1 MARPIPSHWP
11 LQLLLGWVNFAMTAP
26 LIYLYLGLPLVMR
39 QHGWSG
45 TEIGLFQLAGLPAV
59 LKFVLGAPV
68 DRWAR
73 GAFGYRRWSL
83 ALMVGYIASLV
94 GLACLGI
101 EQVAFAP
108 LFALAMLASL
118 LGTWADAPINALA
131 IRCLPAHERLRAGT
145 IRSAA
150 TSLGAVVG
158 GGVMLML
165 HTRAGW
171 AMPFWVLAGG
181 LLLAAL
187 GLCLIPRA
195 TLAGADTTQASRV
208 GVGQW
213 LAYFATAERRRWV
226 LMLMLYFPFIGAAW
240 VYLKPLLLD
249 QGLPPEQVAMIA
261 GVLGGVVG
269 AVGSALGG
277 YLARRKGLQRALPA
291 CALAG
296 VVTLGALALAVSSQA
311 GVPWLVAC
319 TLLLALVMGASAGLL
334 FGMMMHH
341 TRAGLS
347 AVDYGL
353 QSSLFVLTRTLV
365 PMLAGILLDRIGY
378 PGMLAGLILCMLGVW
393 AWSRRFVVQGL
404 GQPAGS
410 TSAEV
415 DEGTG
420 AGYEPVIPGTPQR

>member
-1 MARPIPSHWP
+1 MDRPNPSHWP

-73 GAFGYRRWSL
+73 GAPGYRRWSL
-83 ALMVGYIASLV
+83 VLMAGYAASLV

-101 EQVAFAP
+101 EQAGFVP

-118 LGTWADAPINALA
+118 LGTWADAPVNALA
-131 IRCLPAHERLRAGT
+131 IRCLPAEERQRAGI

-150 TSLGAVVG
+150 SSLGAVVG

-165 HTRAGW
+165 QARAGW
-171 AMPFWVLAGG
+171 AWPFWALSGG

-187 GLCLIPRA
+187 GLWLIPQA
-195 TLAGADTTQASRV
+195 TLAQADSVQARQV

-213 LAYFATAERRRWV
+213 LAYFSNAERRRWV
-226 LMLMLYFPFIGAAW
+226 VMLMLYFPFIGAAW

-249 QGLPPEQVAMIA
+249 QGLPPEQVALVA

-277 YLARRKGLQRALPA
+277 HLARRSGLQRALPA

-296 VVTLGALALAVSSQA
+296 VAALGALAGTVASGA

-334 FGMMMHH
+334 FGMMMNH
-341 TRAGLS
+341 TRAGLT

-365 PMLAGILLDRIGY
+365 PMLAGILLDRLGY
-378 PGMLAGLILCMLGVW
+378 LGMLAGLILCMAGVW
-393 AWSRRFVVQGL
+393 AWSRRFVRH
-404 GQPAGS
+404 GQDLAERLPAQ
-410 TSAEV
+410 AV
-415 DEGTG
+415 
-420 AGYEPVIPGTPQR
+420 P

>member
-1 MARPIPSHWP
+1 MDRPNPSHWP

-73 GAFGYRRWSL
+73 GAPGYRRLSL
-83 ALMVGYIASLV
+83 VLMAGYAASLV

-101 EQVAFAP
+101 EQAGFVP
-108 LFALAMLASL
+108 LFVLAMLASL
-118 LGTWADAPINALA
+118 LGTWADAPVNALA
-131 IRCLPAHERLRAGT
+131 IRCLQAEERQRAGI

-150 TSLGAVVG
+150 SSLGAVVG

-165 HTRAGW
+165 QARAGW
-171 AMPFWVLAGG
+171 AWPFWALSGG

-187 GLCLIPRA
+187 GLWLIPRA
-195 TLAGADTTQASRV
+195 TLAQADDVQARQV

-213 LAYFATAERRRWV
+213 LAYFSSTERRRWV

-249 QGLPPEQVAMIA
+249 QGLPPEQVALVA

-277 YLARRKGLQRALPA
+277 HLARRSGLQRALPA

-296 VVTLGALALAVSSQA
+296 VAALGALAGTVASGA

-319 TLLLALVMGASAGLL
+319 TLLLALAMGASAGLL
-334 FGMMMHH
+334 FGMMMNH
-341 TRAGLS
+341 TRAGLT

-365 PMLAGILLDRIGY
+365 PMLAGILLDRLGY
-378 PGMLAGLILCMLGVW
+378 LGMLAGLILCMAGVW
-393 AWSRRFVVQGL
+393 AWSRRFVRH
-404 GQPAGS
+404 GQDLAERLPAQ
-410 TSAEV
+410 AV
-415 DEGTG
+415 
-420 AGYEPVIPGTPQR
+420 P

>member
-1 MARPIPSHWP
+1 MDRPNPSHWP

-73 GAFGYRRWSL
+73 GAPGYRRWSL
-83 ALMVGYIASLV
+83 VLMAGYAASLI

-101 EQVAFAP
+101 EQAGFVP

-118 LGTWADAPINALA
+118 LGTWADAPVNALA
-131 IRCLPAHERLRAGT
+131 IRCLPAEERQRAGI

-150 TSLGAVVG
+150 SSLGAVVG

-165 HTRAGW
+165 QARAGW
-171 AMPFWVLAGG
+171 AWPFCALSGG

-187 GLCLIPRA
+187 GLWLIPRA
-195 TLAGADTTQASRV
+195 TLAQADGVQARQV

-213 LAYFATAERRRWV
+213 LAYFRSTERRRWV

-249 QGLPPEQVAMIA
+249 QGLPPEQVALVA

-277 YLARRKGLQRALPA
+277 HLARRSGLQRALPA

-296 VVTLGALALAVSSQA
+296 VAALGTLAGTVASGA

-334 FGMMMHH
+334 FGMMMNH
-341 TRAGLS
+341 TRAGLT

-365 PMLAGILLDRIGY
+365 PMLAGILLDRLGY
-378 PGMLAGLILCMLGVW
+378 LGMLAGLILCMAGVW
-393 AWSRRFVVQGL
+393 AWSRRFVRH
-404 GQPAGS
+404 GQDLAERLPAQS
-410 TSAEV
+410 V
-415 DEGTG
+415 
-420 AGYEPVIPGTPQR
+420 P

>member
-1 MARPIPSHWP
+1 MDRPNPSHWP

-73 GAFGYRRWSL
+73 GAPGYRRWSL
-83 ALMVGYIASLV
+83 VLMAGYAASLV

-101 EQVAFAP
+101 EQAGFVP

-118 LGTWADAPINALA
+118 LGTWADAPVNALA
-131 IRCLPAHERLRAGT
+131 IRCLPAEERQRAGI

-150 TSLGAVVG
+150 SSLGAVVG

-165 HTRAGW
+165 QARAGW
-171 AMPFWVLAGG
+171 AWPFWALSGG

-187 GLCLIPRA
+187 GLWLIPRA
-195 TLAGADTTQASRV
+195 TLAQADDVQARQV

-213 LAYFATAERRRWV
+213 LAYFSSTERRRWV
-226 LMLMLYFPFIGAAW
+226 VMLMLYFPFIGAAW

-249 QGLPPEQVAMIA
+249 QGLPPEQVALVA

-277 YLARRKGLQRALPA
+277 HLARRSGLQRALPA

-296 VVTLGALALAVSSQA
+296 VAALGALAGTVASGA
-311 GVPWLVAC
+311 GVAWLVAC

-334 FGMMMHH
+334 FGMMMNH
-341 TRAGLS
+341 TRAGLT

-365 PMLAGILLDRIGY
+365 PMLAGILLDRLGY
-378 PGMLAGLILCMLGVW
+378 LGMLAGLILCMAGVW
-393 AWSRRFVVQGL
+393 AWSRRFVRH
-404 GQPAGS
+404 GQDLAERLPAQ
-410 TSAEV
+410 AV
-415 DEGTG
+415 
-420 AGYEPVIPGTPQR
+420 P

>member
-1 MARPIPSHWP
+1 MDRPNPSHWP

-73 GAFGYRRWSL
+73 GAPGYRRWSL
-83 ALMVGYIASLV
+83 VLMAGYAASLV

-101 EQVAFAP
+101 EQAGFVP

-118 LGTWADAPINALA
+118 LGTWADAPVNALA
-131 IRCLPAHERLRAGT
+131 IRCLPAEERQRAGI

-150 TSLGAVVG
+150 SSLGAVVG

-165 HTRAGW
+165 QARAGW
-171 AMPFWVLAGG
+171 AWPFWALSGG

-187 GLCLIPRA
+187 GLWLIPRA
-195 TLAGADTTQASRV
+195 TLAQADGVQARQV

-213 LAYFATAERRRWV
+213 LAYFSSTERRRWV
-226 LMLMLYFPFIGAAW
+226 VMLMLYFPFTGAAW

-249 QGLPPEQVAMIA
+249 QGLPPEQVALVA

-277 YLARRKGLQRALPA
+277 HLARRSGLQRALPA

-296 VVTLGALALAVSSQA
+296 VAALGTLAGTVASGA

-334 FGMMMHH
+334 FGMMMNY
-341 TRAGLS
+341 TRAGLT

-365 PMLAGILLDRIGY
+365 PMLAGILLDRLGY
-378 PGMLAGLILCMLGVW
+378 LGMLAGLILCMAGVW
-393 AWSRRFVVQGL
+393 AWSRRFVRH
-404 GQPAGS
+404 GQDLAERLPAQS
-410 TSAEV
+410 V
-415 DEGTG
+415 
-420 AGYEPVIPGTPQR
+420 P

>member
-1 MARPIPSHWP
+1 MDRPNPSHWP

-73 GAFGYRRWSL
+73 GAPGYRRWSL
-83 ALMVGYIASLV
+83 VLMAGYAASLV

-101 EQVAFAP
+101 EQAGFVP
-108 LFALAMLASL
+108 LFVLAMLASL
-118 LGTWADAPINALA
+118 LGTWADAPVNALA
-131 IRCLPAHERLRAGT
+131 IRCLPAEERQRAGI

-150 TSLGAVVG
+150 SSLGAVVG

-165 HTRAGW
+165 QARAGW
-171 AMPFWVLAGG
+171 AWPFWALSGG

-187 GLCLIPRA
+187 GLWLIPRD
-195 TLAGADTTQASRV
+195 TLAQADGVQARQV

-213 LAYFATAERRRWV
+213 LAYFRSTERRRWV

-249 QGLPPEQVAMIA
+249 QGLPPEQVALVA

-277 YLARRKGLQRALPA
+277 HLARRSGLQRALPA

-296 VVTLGALALAVSSQA
+296 VAALGALAGTVASGA

-334 FGMMMHH
+334 FGMMMNH
-341 TRAGLS
+341 TRAGLT

-365 PMLAGILLDRIGY
+365 PMLAGILLDRLGY
-378 PGMLAGLILCMLGVW
+378 LGMLAGLILCMAGVW
-393 AWSRRFVVQGL
+393 AWSRRFVRH
-404 GQPAGS
+404 GQDLAERLPAQ
-410 TSAEV
+410 AV
-415 DEGTG
+415 
-420 AGYEPVIPGTPQR
+420 P

>member
-1 MARPIPSHWP
+1 MDRPNPSHWP

-73 GAFGYRRWSL
+73 GAPGYRHWSL
-83 ALMVGYIASLV
+83 VLMAGYAASLV

-101 EQVAFAP
+101 EQAGFVP

-118 LGTWADAPINALA
+118 LGTWADAPVNALA
-131 IRCLPAHERLRAGT
+131 IRCLPAEERQRAGI

-150 TSLGAVVG
+150 SSLGAVVG

-165 HTRAGW
+165 QARAGW
-171 AMPFWVLAGG
+171 AWPFWALSGG

-187 GLCLIPRA
+187 GLWLIPRA
-195 TLAGADTTQASRV
+195 TLAQADGVQARQV

-213 LAYFATAERRRWV
+213 LAYFRNAERRRWV
-226 LMLMLYFPFIGAAW
+226 VMLMLYFPFIGAAW

-249 QGLPPEQVAMIA
+249 QGLPPEQVALVA

-277 YLARRKGLQRALPA
+277 HLARRSGLQRALPA

-296 VVTLGALALAVSSQA
+296 VAALGALAGTVASGA

-334 FGMMMHH
+334 FGMMMNH
-341 TRAGLS
+341 TRAGLT

-365 PMLAGILLDRIGY
+365 PMLAGILLDRLGY
-378 PGMLAGLILCMLGVW
+378 LGMLAGLILCMAGVW
-393 AWSRRFVVQGL
+393 AWSRRFVRH
-404 GQPAGS
+404 GQDLAERLPAQ
-410 TSAEV
+410 AV
-415 DEGTG
+415 
-420 AGYEPVIPGTPQR
+420 P

>member
-1 MARPIPSHWP
+1 MDRPNPSHWP

-39 QHGWSG
+39 QHSWSG

-73 GAFGYRRWSL
+73 GAPGYRHWSL
-83 ALMVGYIASLV
+83 VLMAGYAASLV

-101 EQVAFAP
+101 EQAGFVP
-108 LFALAMLASL
+108 LFVLAMLASL
-118 LGTWADAPINALA
+118 LGTWADAPVNALA
-131 IRCLPAHERLRAGT
+131 IRCLPAEERQRAGI

-150 TSLGAVVG
+150 SSLGAVVG

-165 HTRAGW
+165 QARAGW
-171 AMPFWVLAGG
+171 AWPFWALSGG

-187 GLCLIPRA
+187 GLWLIPRA
-195 TLAGADTTQASRV
+195 TLAQADGVQARQV

-213 LAYFATAERRRWV
+213 LAYFSNAERRRWV

-249 QGLPPEQVAMIA
+249 QGLPPEQVALVA

-277 YLARRKGLQRALPA
+277 HLARRSGLQRALPA

-296 VVTLGALALAVSSQA
+296 VAALGALAGTVASGA

-334 FGMMMHH
+334 FGMMMNH
-341 TRAGLS
+341 TRAGLT

-365 PMLAGILLDRIGY
+365 PMLAGILLDRLGY
-378 PGMLAGLILCMLGVW
+378 LGMLAGLILCMAGVW
-393 AWSRRFVVQGL
+393 AWSRRFVRH
-404 GQPAGS
+404 GQDLAERLPAQ
-410 TSAEV
+410 AV
-415 DEGTG
+415 
-420 AGYEPVIPGTPQR
+420 P

>member
-1 MARPIPSHWP
+1 MDRPNPSHWP

-73 GAFGYRRWSL
+73 GAPGYRRWSL
-83 ALMVGYIASLV
+83 VLMAGYAASLI

-101 EQVAFAP
+101 EQAGFVP

-118 LGTWADAPINALA
+118 LGTWADAPVNALA
-131 IRCLPAHERLRAGT
+131 IRCLPAEERQRAGI

-150 TSLGAVVG
+150 SSLGAVVG

-165 HTRAGW
+165 QARAGW
-171 AMPFWVLAGG
+171 AWAFWALSGG

-187 GLCLIPRA
+187 GLWLIPRA
-195 TLAGADTTQASRV
+195 TLAQADGVQARQV

-213 LAYFATAERRRWV
+213 LAYFSNAERRRWV

-249 QGLPPEQVAMIA
+249 QGLPPEQVALVA

-277 YLARRKGLQRALPA
+277 HLARRSGLQRALPA

-296 VVTLGALALAVSSQA
+296 VAALGALAGTVASGA

-319 TLLLALVMGASAGLL
+319 TLLLALAMGASAGLL
-334 FGMMMHH
+334 FGMMMNH
-341 TRAGLS
+341 TRAGLT

-365 PMLAGILLDRIGY
+365 PMLAGILLDRLGY
-378 PGMLAGLILCMLGVW
+378 LGMLAGLILCMAGVW
-393 AWSRRFVVQGL
+393 AWSRRFVRH
-404 GQPAGS
+404 GQDLVERLPAQ
-410 TSAEV
+410 AV
-415 DEGTG
+415 
-420 AGYEPVIPGTPQR
+420 P

>member
-1 MARPIPSHWP
+1 MDRPNPSHWP

-73 GAFGYRRWSL
+73 GAPGYRHWSL
-83 ALMVGYIASLV
+83 VLMAGYAASLV

-101 EQVAFAP
+101 EQAGFVP

-118 LGTWADAPINALA
+118 LGTWADAPVNALA
-131 IRCLPAHERLRAGT
+131 IRCLPAEERQRAGI

-150 TSLGAVVG
+150 SSLGAVVG

-165 HTRAGW
+165 QARAGW
-171 AMPFWVLAGG
+171 AWPFWALSGG

-187 GLCLIPRA
+187 GLWLIPRA
-195 TLAGADTTQASRV
+195 TLAQADGVQARQV

-213 LAYFATAERRRWV
+213 LAYFSSTERRRWV
-226 LMLMLYFPFIGAAW
+226 VMLMLYFPFIGAAW

-249 QGLPPEQVAMIA
+249 HGLPPEQVALVA

-277 YLARRKGLQRALPA
+277 HLARRSGLQRALPA

-296 VVTLGALALAVSSQA
+296 VAALGALAGTVTSGA

-334 FGMMMHH
+334 FGMMMNH
-341 TRAGLS
+341 TRAGLT

-365 PMLAGILLDRIGY
+365 PMLAGILLDRLGY
-378 PGMLAGLILCMLGVW
+378 LGMLAGLILCMAGVW
-393 AWSRRFVVQGL
+393 AWSRHFVRH
-404 GQPAGS
+404 GQDLAERLPAQS
-410 TSAEV
+410 V
-415 DEGTG
+415 
-420 AGYEPVIPGTPQR
+420 P

>member
-1 MARPIPSHWP
+1 MDRPTPSHWP

-73 GAFGYRRWSL
+73 GAPGYRRWSL
-83 ALMVGYIASLV
+83 VLMAGYAASLV

-101 EQVAFAP
+101 EQAGFVP

-118 LGTWADAPINALA
+118 LGTWADAPVNALA
-131 IRCLPAHERLRAGT
+131 IRCLPAEERQRAGI

-150 TSLGAVVG
+150 SSLGAVVG

-165 HTRAGW
+165 QARAGW
-171 AMPFWVLAGG
+171 AWPFWALSGG

-187 GLCLIPRA
+187 GLWLIPRA
-195 TLAGADTTQASRV
+195 TLAQADGVQARQV

-213 LAYFATAERRRWV
+213 LAYFSSTERRRWV
-226 LMLMLYFPFIGAAW
+226 VMLMLYFPFIGAAW

-249 QGLPPEQVAMIA
+249 QGLPPEQVALVA

-277 YLARRKGLQRALPA
+277 HLARRSGLQRALPA

-296 VVTLGALALAVSSQA
+296 VAALGALAGTVASGA

-334 FGMMMHH
+334 FGMMMNH
-341 TRAGLS
+341 TRAGLT

-365 PMLAGILLDRIGY
+365 PMLAGILLDRLGY
-378 PGMLAGLILCMLGVW
+378 LGMLAGLILCMAGVW
-393 AWSRRFVVQGL
+393 AWSRRFVRH
-404 GQPAGS
+404 GQDLVERLPAQ
-410 TSAEV
+410 AV
-415 DEGTG
+415 
-420 AGYEPVIPGTPQR
+420 P

>member
-1 MARPIPSHWP
+1 MDRPNPSHWP

-73 GAFGYRRWSL
+73 GAPGYRRWSL
-83 ALMVGYIASLV
+83 VLMAGYAASLV

-101 EQVAFAP
+101 EQAGFVP

-118 LGTWADAPINALA
+118 LGTWADAPVNALA
-131 IRCLPAHERLRAGT
+131 IRCLPAEERQRAGI

-150 TSLGAVVG
+150 SSLGAVVG

-165 HTRAGW
+165 QARAGW
-171 AMPFWVLAGG
+171 AWPFWALSGG

-187 GLCLIPRA
+187 GLWLIPRA
-195 TLAGADTTQASRV
+195 TLAQADDVQARQV

-213 LAYFATAERRRWV
+213 LAYFRSTERRRWV
-226 LMLMLYFPFIGAAW
+226 VMLMLYFPFIGAAW

-249 QGLPPEQVAMIA
+249 QGLPPEQVALVA

-277 YLARRKGLQRALPA
+277 HLARRSGLQRALPA

-296 VVTLGALALAVSSQA
+296 VAALGALAGTVASGA

-334 FGMMMHH
+334 FGMMMNH
-341 TRAGLS
+341 TRAGLT

-365 PMLAGILLDRIGY
+365 PMLAGILLDRLGY
-378 PGMLAGLILCMLGVW
+378 LGMLAGLILCMAGVW
-393 AWSRRFVVQGL
+393 AWSRRFVRH
-404 GQPAGS
+404 GQDLAERLPAQ
-410 TSAEV
+410 AV
-415 DEGTG
+415 
-420 AGYEPVIPGTPQR
+420 P

>member
-1 MARPIPSHWP
+1 MDRPNPSHWP

-73 GAFGYRRWSL
+73 GAPGYRRWSL
-83 ALMVGYIASLV
+83 VLMAGYAASLV

-101 EQVAFAP
+101 EQAGFVP

-118 LGTWADAPINALA
+118 LGTWADAPVNALA
-131 IRCLPAHERLRAGT
+131 IRCLPAEERQRAGI

-150 TSLGAVVG
+150 SSLGAVVG

-165 HTRAGW
+165 QARAGW
-171 AMPFWVLAGG
+171 AWSFWALSGG

-187 GLCLIPRA
+187 GLWLIPRA
-195 TLAGADTTQASRV
+195 TLAQADGVQARQV

-213 LAYFATAERRRWV
+213 LAYFSNAERRRWV
-226 LMLMLYFPFIGAAW
+226 VMLMLYFPFIGAAW

-249 QGLPPEQVAMIA
+249 QGLPPEQVALVA

-277 YLARRKGLQRALPA
+277 HLARRSGLQRALPA

-296 VVTLGALALAVSSQA
+296 VAALGALAGTVASGA

-334 FGMMMHH
+334 FGMMMNH
-341 TRAGLS
+341 TRAGLT

-365 PMLAGILLDRIGY
+365 PMLAGILLDRLGY
-378 PGMLAGLILCMLGVW
+378 LGMLAGLILCMAGVW
-393 AWSRRFVVQGL
+393 AWSRRFVRH
-404 GQPAGS
+404 GQDLVERLPAQ
-410 TSAEV
+410 V
-415 DEGTG
+415 V
-420 AGYEPVIPGTPQR
+420 P

>member
-1 MARPIPSHWP
+1 MDRPTPSHWP

-73 GAFGYRRWSL
+73 GAPGYRRWSL
-83 ALMVGYIASLV
+83 VLMAGYAASLV

-101 EQVAFAP
+101 EQAGFVP

-118 LGTWADAPINALA
+118 LGTWADAPVNALA
-131 IRCLPAHERLRAGT
+131 IRCLPAEERQRAGI

-150 TSLGAVVG
+150 SSLGAVVG

-165 HTRAGW
+165 QARAGW
-171 AMPFWVLAGG
+171 AWPFWALSGG

-187 GLCLIPRA
+187 GLWLIPRA
-195 TLAGADTTQASRV
+195 TLAQADGVQARQV

-213 LAYFATAERRRWV
+213 LAYFSSTERRRWV
-226 LMLMLYFPFIGAAW
+226 VMLMLYFPFIGAAW

-249 QGLPPEQVAMIA
+249 QGLPPEQVALVA

-277 YLARRKGLQRALPA
+277 HLARRSGLQRALPA

-296 VVTLGALALAVSSQA
+296 VAALGALAGTVASGA

-334 FGMMMHH
+334 FGMMMNH
-341 TRAGLS
+341 TRAGLT

-365 PMLAGILLDRIGY
+365 PMLAGILLDRLGY
-378 PGMLAGLILCMLGVW
+378 LGMLAGLILCMAGVW
-393 AWSRRFVVQGL
+393 AWSRRFVRH
-404 GQPAGS
+404 GQDLAERLPAQ
-410 TSAEV
+410 AV
-415 DEGTG
+415 
-420 AGYEPVIPGTPQR
+420 P

>member
-1 MARPIPSHWP
+1 MDRPNPSHWP

-73 GAFGYRRWSL
+73 GAPGYRHWSL
-83 ALMVGYIASLV
+83 VLMAGYAASLV

-101 EQVAFAP
+101 EQAGFVP

-118 LGTWADAPINALA
+118 LGTWADAPVNALA
-131 IRCLPAHERLRAGT
+131 IRCLPAEERQRAGI

-150 TSLGAVVG
+150 SSLGAVVG

-165 HTRAGW
+165 QARAGW
-171 AMPFWVLAGG
+171 AWPFWALSGG

-187 GLCLIPRA
+187 GLWLIPRA
-195 TLAGADTTQASRV
+195 TLAQADGVQARQV

-213 LAYFATAERRRWV
+213 LAYFSNAERRRWV
-226 LMLMLYFPFIGAAW
+226 VMLMLYFPFIGAAW

-249 QGLPPEQVAMIA
+249 QGLPPEQVALVA

-277 YLARRKGLQRALPA
+277 HLARRSGLQRALPA

-296 VVTLGALALAVSSQA
+296 VAALGALAGTVASGA

-334 FGMMMHH
+334 FGMMMNH
-341 TRAGLS
+341 TRAGLT

-365 PMLAGILLDRIGY
+365 PMLAGILLDRLGY
-378 PGMLAGLILCMLGVW
+378 LGMLAGLILCMAGVW
-393 AWSRRFVVQGL
+393 AWSRRFVRH
-404 GQPAGS
+404 GQDLAERLPAQ
-410 TSAEV
+410 AV
-415 DEGTG
+415 
-420 AGYEPVIPGTPQR
+420 P

>member
-1 MARPIPSHWP
+1 MDRPNPSHWP

-73 GAFGYRRWSL
+73 GAPGYRRWSL
-83 ALMVGYIASLV
+83 VLMAGYAASLV

-101 EQVAFAP
+101 EQAGFVP

-118 LGTWADAPINALA
+118 LGTWADAPVNALA
-131 IRCLPAHERLRAGT
+131 IRCLPAEERQRAGI

-150 TSLGAVVG
+150 SSLGAVVG

-165 HTRAGW
+165 QARAGW
-171 AMPFWVLAGG
+171 AWPFWALSGG

-187 GLCLIPRA
+187 GLWLIPRA
-195 TLAGADTTQASRV
+195 TLAQADGVQARQV

-213 LAYFATAERRRWV
+213 LAYFSNAERRRWV
-226 LMLMLYFPFIGAAW
+226 VMLMLYFPFIGAAW

-249 QGLPPEQVAMIA
+249 QGLPPEQVALVA

-277 YLARRKGLQRALPA
+277 HLARRSGLQRALPA

-296 VVTLGALALAVSSQA
+296 VAALGALAGTVASGA
-311 GVPWLVAC
+311 GVPGLVAC

-334 FGMMMHH
+334 FGMMMNH
-341 TRAGLS
+341 TRAGLT

-365 PMLAGILLDRIGY
+365 PMLAGILLDRLGY
-378 PGMLAGLILCMLGVW
+378 LGMLAGLILCMAGVW
-393 AWSRRFVVQGL
+393 AWSRRFVRH
-404 GQPAGS
+404 GQDLAERLPAQ
-410 TSAEV
+410 AV
-415 DEGTG
+415 
-420 AGYEPVIPGTPQR
+420 P

>member
-1 MARPIPSHWP
+1 MDRPNPSHWP

-59 LKFVLGAPV
+59 LKFVLGTPV

-73 GAFGYRRWSL
+73 GAPGYRRWSL
-83 ALMVGYIASLV
+83 VLMAGYAASLV

-101 EQVAFAP
+101 EQAGFVP

-118 LGTWADAPINALA
+118 LGTWADAPVNALA
-131 IRCLPAHERLRAGT
+131 IRCLPAEERQRAGI

-150 TSLGAVVG
+150 SSLGAVVG

-165 HTRAGW
+165 HARAGW
-171 AMPFWVLAGG
+171 AWPFWALSGG

-187 GLCLIPRA
+187 GLWLMPRA
-195 TLAGADTTQASRV
+195 TLAQADGVQARQV

-213 LAYFATAERRRWV
+213 LAYFSSAERRRWV
-226 LMLMLYFPFIGAAW
+226 VMLMLYFPFIGAAW

-249 QGLPPEQVAMIA
+249 QGLPPEQVALVA

-277 YLARRKGLQRALPA
+277 HLARRSGLQRALPT

-296 VVTLGALALAVSSQA
+296 VVALGALAGTVASGA

-334 FGMMMHH
+334 FGMMMNH
-341 TRAGLS
+341 TRAGLT

-365 PMLAGILLDRIGY
+365 PMLAGILLDRLGY
-378 PGMLAGLILCMLGVW
+378 LGMLAGLILCMAGVW
-393 AWSRRFVVQGL
+393 AWSRRFVRH
-404 GQPAGS
+404 GQDLAERLPAQ
-410 TSAEV
+410 A
-415 DEGTG
+415 
-420 AGYEPVIPGTPQR
+420 AP

>member
-1 MARPIPSHWP
+1 MDRPNPSHWP

-73 GAFGYRRWSL
+73 GAPGYRRWSL
-83 ALMVGYIASLV
+83 VLMAGYAASLF

-101 EQVAFAP
+101 EQAGFVP

-118 LGTWADAPINALA
+118 LGTWADAPVNALA
-131 IRCLPAHERLRAGT
+131 IRCLPAEERQRAGI

-150 TSLGAVVG
+150 SSLGAVVG

-165 HTRAGW
+165 QARAGW
-171 AMPFWVLAGG
+171 AWPFWALSGG

-187 GLCLIPRA
+187 GLWLIPRA
-195 TLAGADTTQASRV
+195 TLAQADGVQARQV

-213 LAYFATAERRRWV
+213 LAYFSNAERRRWV
-226 LMLMLYFPFIGAAW
+226 VMLMLYFPFIGAAW

-249 QGLPPEQVAMIA
+249 QGLPPEQVALVA

-277 YLARRKGLQRALPA
+277 HLARRSGLQRALPA

-296 VVTLGALALAVSSQA
+296 VAALGALAGTVASGA
-311 GVPWLVAC
+311 GVPWLVTCA
-319 TLLLALVMGASAGLL
+319 LLLALVMGASAGLL
-334 FGMMMHH
+334 FGMMMNH
-341 TRAGLS
+341 TRAGLT

-365 PMLAGILLDRIGY
+365 PMLAGILLDRLGY
-378 PGMLAGLILCMLGVW
+378 LGMLAGLILCMAGVW
-393 AWSRRFVVQGL
+393 AWSRRFVRQGQDL
-404 GQPAGS
+404 AERLPAQ
-410 TSAEV
+410 AV
-415 DEGTG
+415 
-420 AGYEPVIPGTPQR
+420 P

>member
-1 MARPIPSHWP
+1 MDRPNPSHWP

-45 TEIGLFQLAGLPAV
+45 TEIGLFQLAGMPAV

-73 GAFGYRRWSL
+73 GAPGYRRWSL
-83 ALMVGYIASLV
+83 VLMAGYAASLV

-101 EQVAFAP
+101 EQACFVP

-118 LGTWADAPINALA
+118 LGTWADAPVNALA
-131 IRCLPAHERLRAGT
+131 IRCLPAEERQRAGI

-150 TSLGAVVG
+150 SSLGAVVG

-165 HTRAGW
+165 QARAGW
-171 AMPFWVLAGG
+171 AWPFWALSGG

-187 GLCLIPRA
+187 GLWLIPRA
-195 TLAGADTTQASRV
+195 TLAQADDVQARQV

-213 LAYFATAERRRWV
+213 LAYFSSTERRRWV
-226 LMLMLYFPFIGAAW
+226 VMLMLYFPFIGAAW

-249 QGLPPEQVAMIA
+249 QGLPPEQVALVA

-277 YLARRKGLQRALPA
+277 HLARRSGLQRALPA

-296 VVTLGALALAVSSQA
+296 VAALGALAGTVASGA

-334 FGMMMHH
+334 FGMMMNH
-341 TRAGLS
+341 TRAGLT

-365 PMLAGILLDRIGY
+365 PMLAGILLDRLGY
-378 PGMLAGLILCMLGVW
+378 LGMLAGLILCMAGVW
-393 AWSRRFVVQGL
+393 AWSRRFVRH
-404 GQPAGS
+404 GQDLAERLPAQ
-410 TSAEV
+410 AV
-415 DEGTG
+415 
-420 AGYEPVIPGTPQR
+420 P

>member
-1 MARPIPSHWP
+1 MDRPIPSHWP

-73 GAFGYRRWSL
+73 GAPGYRRWSL
-83 ALMVGYIASLV
+83 VLMAGYAASLV

-101 EQVAFAP
+101 EQAGFVP

-118 LGTWADAPINALA
+118 LGTWADAPVNALA
-131 IRCLPAHERLRAGT
+131 IRCLPAEERQRAGI

-150 TSLGAVVG
+150 SSLGAVVG

-165 HTRAGW
+165 QARAGW
-171 AMPFWVLAGG
+171 AWPFWALSGG

-187 GLCLIPRA
+187 GLWLIPRA
-195 TLAGADTTQASRV
+195 TLAQADGVQARQV

-213 LAYFATAERRRWV
+213 LAYFSSTERRRWV
-226 LMLMLYFPFIGAAW
+226 VMLMLYFPFIGAAW

-249 QGLPPEQVAMIA
+249 QGLPPEQVALVA

-277 YLARRKGLQRALPA
+277 HLARRSGLQRALPV

-296 VVTLGALALAVSSQA
+296 VAALGALAGTVASGA

-334 FGMMMHH
+334 FGMMMNH
-341 TRAGLS
+341 TRAGLT

-365 PMLAGILLDRIGY
+365 PMLAGILLDRLGY
-378 PGMLAGLILCMLGVW
+378 LGMLAGLILCMAGVW
-393 AWSRRFVVQGL
+393 AWSRRFVRH
-404 GQPAGS
+404 GQDLAERLPAQ
-410 TSAEV
+410 AV
-415 DEGTG
+415 
-420 AGYEPVIPGTPQR
+420 P

>member
-1 MARPIPSHWP
+1 MDRPNPSHWP

-73 GAFGYRRWSL
+73 GAPGYRHWSL
-83 ALMVGYIASLV
+83 VLMAGYAASLV

-101 EQVAFAP
+101 EQAGFVP

-118 LGTWADAPINALA
+118 LGTWADAPVNALA
-131 IRCLPAHERLRAGT
+131 IRCLPAEERQRAGI

-150 TSLGAVVG
+150 SSLGAVVG

-165 HTRAGW
+165 QARAGW
-171 AMPFWVLAGG
+171 AWPFWALSGG

-187 GLCLIPRA
+187 GLWLIPRA
-195 TLAGADTTQASRV
+195 TLAQADDVQARQV

-213 LAYFATAERRRWV
+213 LAYFSSTERRRWV
-226 LMLMLYFPFIGAAW
+226 VMLMLYFPFIGAAW

-249 QGLPPEQVAMIA
+249 QGLPPEQVALVA

-277 YLARRKGLQRALPA
+277 HLARRSGLQRALPA

-296 VVTLGALALAVSSQA
+296 VAALGTLAGTVASGA

-334 FGMMMHH
+334 FGMMMNH
-341 TRAGLS
+341 TRAGLT

-365 PMLAGILLDRIGY
+365 PMLAGILLDRLGY
-378 PGMLAGLILCMLGVW
+378 LGMLAGLILCMAGVW
-393 AWSRRFVVQGL
+393 AWSRRFVRH
-404 GQPAGS
+404 GQDLAERLPAQ
-410 TSAEV
+410 AV
-415 DEGTG
+415 
-420 AGYEPVIPGTPQR
+420 P

>member
-1 MARPIPSHWP
+1 MDRPNPSHWP

-73 GAFGYRRWSL
+73 GAPGYRRWSL
-83 ALMVGYIASLV
+83 VLMAGYAASLV

-101 EQVAFAP
+101 EQAGFVP

-118 LGTWADAPINALA
+118 LGTWADAPVNALA
-131 IRCLPAHERLRAGT
+131 IRCLPAEERQRAGI

-150 TSLGAVVG
+150 SSLGAVVG

-165 HTRAGW
+165 QARAGW
-171 AMPFWVLAGG
+171 AWPFWALSGG

-187 GLCLIPRA
+187 GLWLIPRA
-195 TLAGADTTQASRV
+195 TLAQADGVQARQV

-213 LAYFATAERRRWV
+213 LAYFSNAERRRWV
-226 LMLMLYFPFIGAAW
+226 VMLMLYFPFIGAAW

-249 QGLPPEQVAMIA
+249 QGLPPEQVALVA

-277 YLARRKGLQRALPA
+277 HLARRSGLQRALPA

-296 VVTLGALALAVSSQA
+296 VAALGALAGTVASGA

-334 FGMMMHH
+334 FGMMMNH
-341 TRAGLS
+341 TRAGLT

-365 PMLAGILLDRIGY
+365 PMLAGILLDRLGY
-378 PGMLAGLILCMLGVW
+378 LGMLAGLILCMAGVW
-393 AWSRRFVVQGL
+393 AWSRRFVRH
-404 GQPAGS
+404 GQDLAERLPAQ
-410 TSAEV
+410 AV
-415 DEGTG
+415 
-420 AGYEPVIPGTPQR
+420 P

>member
-1 MARPIPSHWP
+1 MDRPNPSHWP

-73 GAFGYRRWSL
+73 GAPGYRRWSL
-83 ALMVGYIASLV
+83 VLMAGYAASLI

-101 EQVAFAP
+101 EQAGFVP

-118 LGTWADAPINALA
+118 LGTWADAPVNALA
-131 IRCLPAHERLRAGT
+131 IRCLPAEERQRAGI

-150 TSLGAVVG
+150 SSLGAVVG

-165 HTRAGW
+165 QARAGW
-171 AMPFWVLAGG
+171 AWPFWALSGG

-187 GLCLIPRA
+187 GLWLIPRA
-195 TLAGADTTQASRV
+195 TLAQADGVQARQV

-213 LAYFATAERRRWV
+213 LAYFSNAERRRWV
-226 LMLMLYFPFIGAAW
+226 VMLMLYFPFIGAAW

-249 QGLPPEQVAMIA
+249 QGLPPERVALVA

-277 YLARRKGLQRALPA
+277 HLARRSGLQRALPA

-296 VVTLGALALAVSSQA
+296 VAALGALAGTVASGA

-334 FGMMMHH
+334 FGMMMNH
-341 TRAGLS
+341 TRAGLT

-365 PMLAGILLDRIGY
+365 PMLAGILLDRLGY
-378 PGMLAGLILCMLGVW
+378 LGMLAGLILCMAGVW
-393 AWSRRFVVQGL
+393 AWSRRFVRH
-404 GQPAGS
+404 GQDLAERLPAQ
-410 TSAEV
+410 V
-415 DEGTG
+415 L
-420 AGYEPVIPGTPQR
+420 P

>member
-1 MARPIPSHWP
+1 MDRPNPSHWP

-39 QHGWSG
+39 QYGWSG

-73 GAFGYRRWSL
+73 GAPGYRRWSL
-83 ALMVGYIASLV
+83 VLMAGYAASLV

-101 EQVAFAP
+101 EQAGFVP

-118 LGTWADAPINALA
+118 LGTWADAPVNALA
-131 IRCLPAHERLRAGT
+131 IRCLPAEERQRAGI

-150 TSLGAVVG
+150 SSLGAVVG

-165 HTRAGW
+165 QARAGW
-171 AMPFWVLAGG
+171 AWPFWALSGG

-187 GLCLIPRA
+187 GLWLIPRA
-195 TLAGADTTQASRV
+195 TLAQADGVQARQV

-213 LAYFATAERRRWV
+213 LAYFSSTERRRWV
-226 LMLMLYFPFIGAAW
+226 VMLMLYFPFIGAAW

-249 QGLPPEQVAMIA
+249 QGLPPEQVALLA

-277 YLARRKGLQRALPA
+277 HLARRSGLQRALPA

-296 VVTLGALALAVSSQA
+296 VAALGALAGTVASGA

-334 FGMMMHH
+334 FGMMMNH
-341 TRAGLS
+341 TRAGLT

-365 PMLAGILLDRIGY
+365 PMLAGILLDRLGY
-378 PGMLAGLILCMLGVW
+378 LGMLAGLILCMAWVW
-393 AWSRRFVVQGL
+393 AWSRRFVRH
-404 GQPAGS
+404 GQDLAERLPAQ
-410 TSAEV
+410 AV
-415 DEGTG
+415 
-420 AGYEPVIPGTPQR
+420 P

>member
-1 MARPIPSHWP
+1 MDRPNPSHWP

-73 GAFGYRRWSL
+73 GAPGYRHWSL
-83 ALMVGYIASLV
+83 VLMAGYAASLV

-101 EQVAFAP
+101 EQAGFVP

-118 LGTWADAPINALA
+118 LGTWADAPVNALA
-131 IRCLPAHERLRAGT
+131 IRCLPAEERQRAGI

-150 TSLGAVVG
+150 SSLGAVVG

-165 HTRAGW
+165 QARAGW
-171 AMPFWVLAGG
+171 AWPFWALSGG

-187 GLCLIPRA
+187 GLWLIPRA
-195 TLAGADTTQASRV
+195 TLAQADGVQARQV

-213 LAYFATAERRRWV
+213 LAYFSNAERRRWV
-226 LMLMLYFPFIGAAW
+226 VMLMLYFPFIGAAW

-249 QGLPPEQVAMIA
+249 QGLPPEQVALVA

-277 YLARRKGLQRALPA
+277 HLARRSGLQRALPA

-296 VVTLGALALAVSSQA
+296 VAALGALAGTVASGA

-334 FGMMMHH
+334 FGMMMNH

-365 PMLAGILLDRIGY
+365 PMLAGILLDRLGY
-378 PGMLAGLILCMLGVW
+378 LGMLAGLILCMAGVW
-393 AWSRRFVVQGL
+393 AWSRRFVRH
-404 GQPAGS
+404 GQDLAERLPAQ
-410 TSAEV
+410 AV
-415 DEGTG
+415 
-420 AGYEPVIPGTPQR
+420 P

>member
-1 MARPIPSHWP
+1 MDRPNPSHWP

-73 GAFGYRRWSL
+73 GAPGYRRWSL
-83 ALMVGYIASLV
+83 VLMAGYAASLV

-101 EQVAFAP
+101 EQAGFVP

-118 LGTWADAPINALA
+118 LGTWADAPVNALA
-131 IRCLPAHERLRAGT
+131 IRCLPAEERQRAGI

-150 TSLGAVVG
+150 SSLGAVVG

-165 HTRAGW
+165 QARAGW
-171 AMPFWVLAGG
+171 AWPFWALSGG

-187 GLCLIPRA
+187 GLWLIPRA
-195 TLAGADTTQASRV
+195 TLAQADDVQARQV

-213 LAYFATAERRRWV
+213 LAYFSSTERRRWV

-249 QGLPPEQVAMIA
+249 QGLPPEQVALVA

-277 YLARRKGLQRALPA
+277 HLARRSGLQRALPA

-296 VVTLGALALAVSSQA
+296 VAALGTLAGTVASGA

-334 FGMMMHH
+334 FGMMMNH
-341 TRAGLS
+341 TRAGLT

-365 PMLAGILLDRIGY
+365 PMLAGILLDRLGY
-378 PGMLAGLILCMLGVW
+378 LGMLAGLILCMAGVW
-393 AWSRRFVVQGL
+393 AWSRRFVRH
-404 GQPAGS
+404 GQDLAERLPAQ
-410 TSAEV
+410 AV
-415 DEGTG
+415 
-420 AGYEPVIPGTPQR
+420 P

>member
-1 MARPIPSHWP
+1 MDRPNPSHWP

-73 GAFGYRRWSL
+73 GAPGYRRWSL
-83 ALMVGYIASLV
+83 VLMAGYAASLV

-101 EQVAFAP
+101 EQAGFVP
-108 LFALAMLASL
+108 LFALAVLASL
-118 LGTWADAPINALA
+118 LGTWADAPVNALA
-131 IRCLPAHERLRAGT
+131 IRCLPAEERQRAGI

-150 TSLGAVVG
+150 SSLGAVVG

-165 HTRAGW
+165 QARAGW
-171 AMPFWVLAGG
+171 AWPFWALSGG

-187 GLCLIPRA
+187 GLWLIPRA
-195 TLAGADTTQASRV
+195 TLAQADGVQARQV

-213 LAYFATAERRRWV
+213 LAYFSSTERRRWV
-226 LMLMLYFPFIGAAW
+226 VMLMLYFPFIGAAW

-249 QGLPPEQVAMIA
+249 QGLPPEQVALVA

-277 YLARRKGLQRALPA
+277 HLARRSGLQRALPA

-296 VVTLGALALAVSSQA
+296 VAALGALAGTVASGA

-334 FGMMMHH
+334 FGMMMNH
-341 TRAGLS
+341 TRAGLT

-365 PMLAGILLDRIGY
+365 PMLAGILLDRLGY
-378 PGMLAGLILCMLGVW
+378 LGMLAGLILCMAGVW
-393 AWSRRFVVQGL
+393 AWSRRFVRH
-404 GQPAGS
+404 GQDLAERLPAQ
-410 TSAEV
+410 AV
-415 DEGTG
+415 
-420 AGYEPVIPGTPQR
+420 P

>member
-1 MARPIPSHWP
+1 MDRPNPSHWP

-73 GAFGYRRWSL
+73 GAPGYRRWSL
-83 ALMVGYIASLV
+83 VLMAGYAASLV

-101 EQVAFAP
+101 EQAGFVP

-118 LGTWADAPINALA
+118 LGTWADAPVNALA
-131 IRCLPAHERLRAGT
+131 IRCLPAEERQRAGI

-150 TSLGAVVG
+150 SSLGAVVG

-165 HTRAGW
+165 QARAGW
-171 AMPFWVLAGG
+171 AWPFWALSGG

-187 GLCLIPRA
+187 GLWLMPRA
-195 TLAGADTTQASRV
+195 TLAQADGVQARQV

-213 LAYFATAERRRWV
+213 LAYFSSAERRRWV
-226 LMLMLYFPFIGAAW
+226 VMLMLYFPFIGAAW

-249 QGLPPEQVAMIA
+249 QGLPPEQVALVA

-277 YLARRKGLQRALPA
+277 HLARRSGLQRALPT

-296 VVTLGALALAVSSQA
+296 VVALGALAGTVASGA

-334 FGMMMHH
+334 FGMMMNH
-341 TRAGLS
+341 TRAGLT

-365 PMLAGILLDRIGY
+365 PMLAGILLDRLGY
-378 PGMLAGLILCMLGVW
+378 LGMLAGLILCMAAVW
-393 AWSRRFVVQGL
+393 AWSRRFVRH
-404 GQPAGS
+404 GQDLAERLPAQ
-410 TSAEV
+410 A
-415 DEGTG
+415 
-420 AGYEPVIPGTPQR
+420 AP

>member
-1 MARPIPSHWP
+1 MDRPNPSHWP

-73 GAFGYRRWSL
+73 GAPGYRRWSL
-83 ALMVGYIASLV
+83 VLMAGYAASLI

-101 EQVAFAP
+101 EQAGFVP

-118 LGTWADAPINALA
+118 LGTWADAPVNALA
-131 IRCLPAHERLRAGT
+131 IRCLPAEERQRAGI

-150 TSLGAVVG
+150 SSLGAVVG

-165 HTRAGW
+165 QARAGW
-171 AMPFWVLAGG
+171 AWPFWALSGG

-187 GLCLIPRA
+187 GLWLIPRA
-195 TLAGADTTQASRV
+195 TLAQADGVQARQV

-213 LAYFATAERRRWV
+213 LAYFSSTERRRWV
-226 LMLMLYFPFIGAAW
+226 VMLMLYFPFIGAAW

-249 QGLPPEQVAMIA
+249 QGLPPEQVALVA

-277 YLARRKGLQRALPA
+277 HLARRSGLQRALPA

-296 VVTLGALALAVSSQA
+296 VAALGALAGTVASGA

-334 FGMMMHH
+334 FGMMMNH
-341 TRAGLS
+341 TRAGLT

-365 PMLAGILLDRIGY
+365 PMLAGILLDRLGY
-378 PGMLAGLILCMLGVW
+378 LGMLAGLILCMAGVW
-393 AWSRRFVVQGL
+393 AWSRRFVRH
-404 GQPAGS
+404 GQDLAERLPAQ
-410 TSAEV
+410 AV
-415 DEGTG
+415 
-420 AGYEPVIPGTPQR
+420 P

>member
-1 MARPIPSHWP
+1 MDRPNPSHWP

-73 GAFGYRRWSL
+73 GAPGYRRWSL
-83 ALMVGYIASLV
+83 VLMAGYAASLV

-101 EQVAFAP
+101 EQAGFVP
-108 LFALAMLASL
+108 LFVLAMLASL
-118 LGTWADAPINALA
+118 LGTWADAPVNVLA
-131 IRCLPAHERLRAGT
+131 IRCLPAEERQRAGI

-150 TSLGAVVG
+150 SSLGAVVG

-165 HTRAGW
+165 QARAGW
-171 AMPFWVLAGG
+171 AWPFWALSGG

-187 GLCLIPRA
+187 GLWLIPRA
-195 TLAGADTTQASRV
+195 TLAQADDVQARQV

-213 LAYFATAERRRWV
+213 LAYFSNAERHRWV
-226 LMLMLYFPFIGAAW
+226 VMLMLYFPFIGAAW

-249 QGLPPEQVAMIA
+249 QGLPPEQVALVA

-277 YLARRKGLQRALPA
+277 HLARRSGLQRALPA

-296 VVTLGALALAVSSQA
+296 VAALGALAGTVASGA

-334 FGMMMHH
+334 FGMMMNH
-341 TRAGLS
+341 TRAGLT

-365 PMLAGILLDRIGY
+365 PMLAGILLDRLGY
-378 PGMLAGLILCMLGVW
+378 LGMLAGLILCMAGVW
-393 AWSRRFVVQGL
+393 AWSRRFVRH
-404 GQPAGS
+404 GQDLAERLPAQ
-410 TSAEV
+410 AV
-415 DEGTG
+415 
-420 AGYEPVIPGTPQR
+420 P

>member
-1 MARPIPSHWP
+1 MDRPNPSHWP

-73 GAFGYRRWSL
+73 GAPGYRRWSL
-83 ALMVGYIASLV
+83 VLMAGYAASLV

-101 EQVAFAP
+101 EQAGFVP

-118 LGTWADAPINALA
+118 LGTWADAPVNALA
-131 IRCLPAHERLRAGT
+131 IRCLPAEERQRAGI

-150 TSLGAVVG
+150 SSLGAVVG

-165 HTRAGW
+165 QARAGW
-171 AMPFWVLAGG
+171 AWPFWALSGG

-187 GLCLIPRA
+187 GLWLIPRA
-195 TLAGADTTQASRV
+195 TLAQADDVQARQV

-213 LAYFATAERRRWV
+213 LAYFSSTERRRWV
-226 LMLMLYFPFIGAAW
+226 VMLMLYFPFIGAAW

-249 QGLPPEQVAMIA
+249 QGLPPEQVALVA

-277 YLARRKGLQRALPA
+277 HLARRSGLQRALPA

-296 VVTLGALALAVSSQA
+296 VAALGALAGTVASGA

-334 FGMMMHH
+334 FGMMMNH
-341 TRAGLS
+341 TRAGLT

-365 PMLAGILLDRIGY
+365 PMLAGILLDRLGY
-378 PGMLAGLILCMLGVW
+378 LGMLAGLILCMAGVW
-393 AWSRRFVVQGL
+393 AWSRRFVRQGQDL
-404 GQPAGS
+404 AERLPAQ
-410 TSAEV
+410 AV
-415 DEGTG
+415 
-420 AGYEPVIPGTPQR
+420 P

>member
-1 MARPIPSHWP
+1 MDRPNPSHWP

-73 GAFGYRRWSL
+73 GAPGYRRWSL
-83 ALMVGYIASLV
+83 VLMAGYAASLV

-101 EQVAFAP
+101 EPAGFVP

-118 LGTWADAPINALA
+118 LGTWADAPVNALA
-131 IRCLPAHERLRAGT
+131 IRCLPAEERQRAGI

-150 TSLGAVVG
+150 SSLGAVVG

-165 HTRAGW
+165 QARAGW
-171 AMPFWVLAGG
+171 AWPFWALSGG

-187 GLCLIPRA
+187 GLWLMPRA
-195 TLAGADTTQASRV
+195 TLAQADGVQARQV

-213 LAYFATAERRRWV
+213 LAYFSSAERRRWV
-226 LMLMLYFPFIGAAW
+226 VMLMLYFPFIGAAW

-249 QGLPPEQVAMIA
+249 QGLPPEQVALVA

-277 YLARRKGLQRALPA
+277 HLARRSGLQRALPT

-296 VVTLGALALAVSSQA
+296 VVALGALAGTVASGA

-334 FGMMMHH
+334 FGMMMNH
-341 TRAGLS
+341 TRAGLT

-365 PMLAGILLDRIGY
+365 PMLAGILLDRLGY
-378 PGMLAGLILCMLGVW
+378 LGMLAGLILCMAGVW
-393 AWSRRFVVQGL
+393 AWSRRFVRH
-404 GQPAGS
+404 GQDLAERLPAQ
-410 TSAEV
+410 AV
-415 DEGTG
+415 
-420 AGYEPVIPGTPQR
+420 P

>member
-1 MARPIPSHWP
+1 MDRPTPSHWP

-73 GAFGYRRWSL
+73 GAPGYRRWSL
-83 ALMVGYIASLV
+83 VLMAGYAASLV

-101 EQVAFAP
+101 EQAGFVP

-118 LGTWADAPINALA
+118 LGTWADAPVNALA
-131 IRCLPAHERLRAGT
+131 IRCLPAEERQRAGI

-150 TSLGAVVG
+150 SSLGAVVG

-165 HTRAGW
+165 QARAGW
-171 AMPFWVLAGG
+171 AWPFWALSGG

-187 GLCLIPRA
+187 GLWLIPRA
-195 TLAGADTTQASRV
+195 TLAQADGVQARQV

-213 LAYFATAERRRWV
+213 LAYFSSTERRRWV

-249 QGLPPEQVAMIA
+249 QGLPPEQVALVA

-277 YLARRKGLQRALPA
+277 HLARRSGLQRALPA

-296 VVTLGALALAVSSQA
+296 VAALGALAGTVASGA

-334 FGMMMHH
+334 FGMMMNH
-341 TRAGLS
+341 TRAGLT

-365 PMLAGILLDRIGY
+365 PMLAGILLDRLGY
-378 PGMLAGLILCMLGVW
+378 LGMLAGLILCMAGVW
-393 AWSRRFVVQGL
+393 AWSRRFVRH
-404 GQPAGS
+404 GQDLVERLPAQ
-410 TSAEV
+410 AV
-415 DEGTG
+415 
-420 AGYEPVIPGTPQR
+420 P

>member
-1 MARPIPSHWP
+1 MDRPTPSHWP

-73 GAFGYRRWSL
+73 GAPGYRRWSL
-83 ALMVGYIASLV
+83 VLMAGYAASLV

-101 EQVAFAP
+101 EQAGFVP

-118 LGTWADAPINALA
+118 LGTWADAPVNALA
-131 IRCLPAHERLRAGT
+131 IRCLPAEERQRAGI

-150 TSLGAVVG
+150 SSLGAVVG

-165 HTRAGW
+165 QARAGW
-171 AMPFWVLAGG
+171 AWPFWALSGG

-187 GLCLIPRA
+187 GLWLIPRA
-195 TLAGADTTQASRV
+195 TLAQADGVQARQV

-213 LAYFATAERRRWV
+213 LAYFRSTERRRWV

-249 QGLPPEQVAMIA
+249 QGLPPEQVALVA

-277 YLARRKGLQRALPA
+277 HLARRSGLQRALPA

-296 VVTLGALALAVSSQA
+296 VAALGALAGTVASGA

-334 FGMMMHH
+334 FGMMMNH
-341 TRAGLS
+341 TRAGLT

-365 PMLAGILLDRIGY
+365 PMLAGILLDRLGY
-378 PGMLAGLILCMLGVW
+378 LGMLAGLILCMAGVW
-393 AWSRRFVVQGL
+393 AWSRRFVRH
-404 GQPAGS
+404 GQDLAERLPAQ
-410 TSAEV
+410 AV
-415 DEGTG
+415 
-420 AGYEPVIPGTPQR
+420 P

>member
-1 MARPIPSHWP
+1 MDRPNPSHWP

-73 GAFGYRRWSL
+73 GAPGYRRWSL
-83 ALMVGYIASLV
+83 VLMAGYAASLV

-101 EQVAFAP
+101 EQAGFVP

-118 LGTWADAPINALA
+118 LGTWADAPVNALA
-131 IRCLPAHERLRAGT
+131 IRCLPAEERQRAGI

-150 TSLGAVVG
+150 SSLGAVVG

-165 HTRAGW
+165 QARAGW
-171 AMPFWVLAGG
+171 AWPFWALSGG

-187 GLCLIPRA
+187 GLWLIPRA
-195 TLAGADTTQASRV
+195 TLAQADGVQARQV

-213 LAYFATAERRRWV
+213 LAYFSSTERRRWV
-226 LMLMLYFPFIGAAW
+226 VMLMLYFPFIGAAW

-249 QGLPPEQVAMIA
+249 QGLPPEQVALVA

-277 YLARRKGLQRALPA
+277 HLARRSGLQRALPA

-296 VVTLGALALAVSSQA
+296 VAALGALAGTVASGA

-334 FGMMMHH
+334 FGMMMNH
-341 TRAGLS
+341 TRAGLT

-365 PMLAGILLDRIGY
+365 PMLAGILLDRLGY
-378 PGMLAGLILCMLGVW
+378 LGMLAGLILCMAGVW
-393 AWSRRFVVQGL
+393 AWSRRFVRH
-404 GQPAGS
+404 GQDLAERLPAQ
-410 TSAEV
+410 AV
-415 DEGTG
+415 
-420 AGYEPVIPGTPQR
+420 P

>member
-1 MARPIPSHWP
+1 MDRPTPSHWP

-73 GAFGYRRWSL
+73 GAPGYRHWSL
-83 ALMVGYIASLV
+83 VLMAGYAASLV

-101 EQVAFAP
+101 EQAGFVP

-118 LGTWADAPINALA
+118 LGTWADAPVNALA
-131 IRCLPAHERLRAGT
+131 IRCLPAEERQRAGI

-150 TSLGAVVG
+150 SSLGAVVG

-165 HTRAGW
+165 QARAGW
-171 AMPFWVLAGG
+171 AWPFWALSGG

-187 GLCLIPRA
+187 GLWLIPRA
-195 TLAGADTTQASRV
+195 TLAQADGVQARQV

-213 LAYFATAERRRWV
+213 LAYFSNAERRRWV

-249 QGLPPEQVAMIA
+249 QGLPPEQVALVA

-277 YLARRKGLQRALPA
+277 HLARRSGLQRALPA
-291 CALAG
+291 CALTG
-296 VVTLGALALAVSSQA
+296 VAALGALAGTVASGA

-319 TLLLALVMGASAGLL
+319 TLLLAMVMGASAGLL
-334 FGMMMHH
+334 FGMMMNH
-341 TRAGLS
+341 TRAGLT

-365 PMLAGILLDRIGY
+365 PMLAGILLDRLGY
-378 PGMLAGLILCMLGVW
+378 LGMLAGLILCMAGVW
-393 AWSRRFVVQGL
+393 AWSRRFVRH
-404 GQPAGS
+404 GQDLAERLPAQ
-410 TSAEV
+410 AV
-415 DEGTG
+415 
-420 AGYEPVIPGTPQR
+420 P

>member
-1 MARPIPSHWP
+1 MDCANRSHWP

-26 LIYLYLGLPLVMR
+26 LIYLYLGLPMVMR
-39 QHGWSG
+39 QQGWSG
-45 TEIGLFQLAGLPAV
+45 TAIGLFQLAGLPAV
-59 LKFVLGAPV
+59 LKFMLGAPV

-73 GAFGYRRWSL
+73 GAAGYRRWSL
-83 ALMVGYIASLV
+83 VLMAGYAASLV

-101 EQVAFAP
+101 EQASFVP

-118 LGTWADAPINALA
+118 LGTWADAPVNALA
-131 IRCLPAHERLRAGT
+131 IRCLPADDRLRAGT

-150 TSLGAVVG
+150 SSLGAVVG

-165 HTRAGW
+165 HARAGW
-171 AMPFWVLAGG
+171 ALPFWVLSGG

-195 TLAGADTTQASRV
+195 TLAQSDAVQARQV

-226 LMLMLYFPFIGAAW
+226 VMLMLYFPFIGAAW

-249 QGLPPEQVAMIA
+249 QGLPPEQVAMVA

-269 AVGSALGG
+269 AIGSAFGG
-277 YLARRKGLQRALPA
+277 YLVRRNGLQRALPA

-296 VVTLGALALAVSSQA
+296 VVALGALAGAVASGA
-311 GVPWLVAC
+311 GMPGLVVC

-334 FGMMMHH
+334 FGMMMNH
-341 TRAGLS
+341 TRAGLT

-365 PMLAGILLDRIGY
+365 PMLAGLLLDRLGY

-393 AWSRRFVVQGL
+393 AWSRTWVRTL
-404 GQPAGS
+404 NS
-410 TSAEV
+410 SHAEP
-415 DEGTG
+415 EMRG
-420 AGYEPVIPGTPQR
+420 AA